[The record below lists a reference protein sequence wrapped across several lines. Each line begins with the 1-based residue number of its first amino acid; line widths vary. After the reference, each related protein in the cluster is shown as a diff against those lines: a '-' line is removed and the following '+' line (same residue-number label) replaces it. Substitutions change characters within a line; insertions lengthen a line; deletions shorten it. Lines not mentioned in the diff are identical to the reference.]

1 MNLSQKTPEEIHQQ
15 IHEQVLREDIE
26 PYLNKVYDGHVS
38 ESLVEQF
45 RIAMMFLPPTAHKY
59 SMEDVRTMANRR
71 PHEVTTRELGM
82 MINVIYCIPFGSMYE
97 SLEEGID
104 KTMEFDKIRE
114 EYDNSTAAFNRKVEA
129 KKSRLFNLL
138 VPANTSTRLIKK

>member
-1 MNLSQKTPEEIHQQ
+1 MLHKTADEIHQE

-45 RIAMMFLPPTAHKY
+45 RIAMMYLPPTAHKY
-59 SMEDVRTMANRR
+59 SMKDIQVMATRR
-71 PHEVTTRELGM
+71 ANEVTTRELGM
-82 MINVIYCIPFGSMYE
+82 MINVIYSIPFISMYG
-97 SLEEGID
+97 SLEEGIE

-114 EYDNSTAAFNRKVEA
+114 EYDKSTAAFNRKVEA
-129 KKSRLFNLL
+129 KKTRLFKIMA
-138 VPANTSTRLIKK
+138 PANTTGFNGLHKS